1 MNIITIS
8 REFGSGGRELGKRLA
23 DYLGVPCYDHEIIDM
38 VAEKHGFD
46 KNYVSLLSEKDVRV
60 FYPSTIGH
68 RFMAPARAAQQPVRV
83 ALAQHEIIRSL
94 AQQSDCV
101 IVGRCADV
109 VCRDMQPLNLFVYA
123 DKLSKL
129 VRCQVRAAKTEAL
142 SEREMLRRMKQID
155 KDRAAY
161 RELFTEAEWGRKES
175 YHLCVNTSG
184 KEIKALVP
192 GIGEYAKAW
201 FEQK

>member
-1 MNIITIS
+1 M
-8 REFGSGGRELGKRLA
+8 
-23 DYLGVPCYDHEIIDM
+23 
-38 VAEKHGFD
+38 
-46 KNYVSLLSEKDVRV
+46 

-83 ALAQHEIIRSL
+83 ALAQHEIIRSF
-94 AQQSDCV
+94 AQQGDCV

-129 VRCQVRAAKTEAL
+129 ARCQARAAKTEAL